1 MYEFMQ
7 LNFIAGSGLN
17 EPEVVY
23 NRPEVAENEAF
34 SNLRTKASLT
44 KIIGVNLQMTQ
55 VDPKVKSEVISRSSL
70 KLHFKRIWNKTWNK
84 DTYAMTFSK
93 FVKRLK
99 MIKLV

>member
-44 KIIGVNLQMTQ
+44 KIIEVNL
-55 VDPKVKSEVISRSSL
+55 
-70 KLHFKRIWNKTWNK
+70 
-84 DTYAMTFSK
+84 
-93 FVKRLK
+93 
-99 MIKLV
+99 